1 MLNRSQNSNKKHN
14 LENSYQKVSDNN
26 NNQKKSSNLYSLKP
40 QRLSIP
46 KDVSTFS
53 IFKTLLKE
61 VNCNFPTMQKKIDLT
76 HILLKNRLN
85 IILKMKDFIIRYRLS
100 SNSFFVAIY
109 IMDSLIAKRLQLPID
124 KIGIGALVLAVKFI
138 EIDGKMPSMNKFV
151 DFMNNPSFTLNE
163 LIKIEIECLKK
174 LNYVITMPNPI
185 HFIQLFLVNG
195 ILFNTDVKG
204 TNTVSSNIYTMPSQL
219 LDYVMEEN
227 TNYFQFHPL
236 SLACACVAQSREAY
250 GIEKWNKILQEVFD
264 ITFDVFER
272 EFYYVKE

>member
-1 MLNRSQNSNKKHN
+1 MINRYQNSNKKQN
-14 LENSYQKVSDNN
+14 LQNSNQKASDNA

-53 IFKTLLKE
+53 IFKTLLRE
-61 VNCNFPTMQKKIDLT
+61 VNSNFPTMQKKIELT

-109 IMDSLIAKRLQLPID
+109 IMDSLIAKRIQLPID
-124 KIGIGALVLAVKFI
+124 KIGLGALVLSVKFT
-138 EIDGKMPSMNKFV
+138 EIDGKMPPMNKFV
-151 DFMNNPSFTLNE
+151 DFMNNSSFTLND